1 MTGRSLDEVCQM
13 LVRHSVDRFVS
24 IDPNP
29 FDGVA
34 LCHAPDHHVAV
45 FDVVLTDL
53 VSMSDV
59 DGILCTVWI
68 EVCPVGGLN
77 GEGGLIHL
85 VLFVALIIEARRR
98 AVAIASDSS
107 RTGCMLAVV
116 GR

>member
-1 MTGRSLDEVCQM
+1 M
-13 LVRHSVDRFVS
+13 LIRHSVDRFVS

-29 FDGVA
+29 FDRIAAG
-34 LCHAPDHHVAV
+34 HAPDHHVTV
-45 FDVVLTDL
+45 FNVVLADL

-85 VLFVALIIEARRR
+85 VLFVDLIIEHR
-98 AVAIASDSS
+98 AVA
-107 RTGCMLAVV
+107 MLI
-116 GR
+116 

>member
-1 MTGRSLDEVCQM
+1 MRGRGLHQVGQM
-13 LVRHSVDRFVS
+13 LIRHSIDRLVF
-24 IDPNP
+24 IHPHP

-34 LCHAPDHHVAV
+34 TGQAPDHHVTLANV
-45 FDVVLTDL
+45 RLADL
-53 VSMSDV
+53 VGVGDV

-68 EVCPVGGLN
+68 EVCPVGGLDS
-77 GEGGLIHL
+77 EGGLIHL

>member
-1 MTGRSLDEVCQM
+1 M
-13 LVRHSVDRFVS
+13 LIRHSVDRFVS

-45 FDVVLTDL
+45 FNVVLADL

-68 EVCPVGGLN
+68 EVCPVGRLDS
-77 GEGGLIHL
+77 EGGLIHL
-85 VLFVALIIEARRR
+85 VLFVDLIIEHR
-98 AVAIASDSS
+98 AVA
-107 RTGCMLAVV
+107 MLM
-116 GR
+116 

>member
-1 MTGRSLDEVCQM
+1 M

-34 LCHAPDHHVAV
+34 AGHAPDHHVAV
-45 FDVVLTDL
+45 FDVVLADL
-53 VSMSDV
+53 IGVGDV
-59 DGILCTVWI
+59 DGILCTMWI
-68 EVCPVGGLN
+68 EVCPVGGLDS
-77 GEGGLIHL
+77 EGGLVHV